1 MCAVLTVGIGHD
13 IIAPQRSD
21 RSPSRIFLPVS
32 SRPIHN
38 VPQKNSRNPA
48 LCMVITELDIGGA
61 EKAFVRLAHGLAF
74 SGWSVRVIC
83 LRGPGPLGQELQ
95 DREIPVEYLN
105 CRGFADVRA
114 PFRLATSLRKQRPD
128 IVLSFLHQANVASR
142 IACRLAGVAVQ
153 VSGIRVAD
161 RRLFVMLTERLTAR
175 WTTHCVAVSEH
186 VATAHRRISGLP
198 NSQISVIRNGVD
210 WELLSQLPPAS
221 RRQFG
226 GDDSSFII
234 ISVGRLEP
242 QKDPETLL
250 QAFRILQAQQSV
262 LPRQIQLLFVGE
274 GPLRSLLEHRVRM
287 YELEDVVK
295 FTGWR
300 SDAASLIRMADVLV
314 LASRWEGLPNVILEA
329 QAAGTP
335 VIASA
340 VDGCLDLVDDQLT
353 GRLFEPG
360 NAERL
365 ATGLL
370 MQITQPHKAARMAH
384 EARQQIRRQCSW
396 DVCIDSYD
404 QLLQRLLSATDA
416 SGQQ

>member
-1 MCAVLTVGIGHD
+1 
-13 IIAPQRSD
+13 
-21 RSPSRIFLPVS
+21 
-32 SRPIHN
+32 
-38 VPQKNSRNPA
+38 
-48 LCMVITELDIGGA
+48 
-61 EKAFVRLAHGLAF
+61 
-74 SGWSVRVIC
+74 
-83 LRGPGPLGQELQ
+83 
-95 DREIPVEYLN
+95 
-105 CRGFADVRA
+105 
-114 PFRLATSLRKQRPD
+114 
-128 IVLSFLHQANVASR
+128 
-142 IACRLAGVAVQ
+142 
-153 VSGIRVAD
+153 
-161 RRLFVMLTERLTAR
+161 
-175 WTTHCVAVSEH
+175 
-186 VATAHRRISGLP
+186 
-198 NSQISVIRNGVD
+198 
-210 WELLSQLPPAS
+210 
-221 RRQFG
+221 
-226 GDDSSFII
+226 
-234 ISVGRLEP
+234 
-242 QKDPETLL
+242 
-250 QAFRILQAQQSV
+250 
-262 LPRQIQLLFVGE
+262 
-274 GPLRSLLEHRVRM
+274 M

>member
-1 MCAVLTVGIGHD
+1 
-13 IIAPQRSD
+13 
-21 RSPSRIFLPVS
+21 
-32 SRPIHN
+32 
-38 VPQKNSRNPA
+38 
-48 LCMVITELDIGGA
+48 MVITELDIGGA
-61 EKAFVRLAHGLAF
+61 EKAFVRLAHGLVF
-74 SGWSVRVIC
+74 SGWNVRVIC
-83 LRGPGPLGQELQ
+83 LRGPGPLGQELL

-105 CRGFADVRA
+105 CGGFADLRA
-114 PFRLATSLRKQRPD
+114 PFRLAASLRKQRPD

-142 IACRLAGVAVQ
+142 IACRLTGVPVQ

-161 RRLFVMLTERLTAR
+161 RRLSVLLTERLTAR
-175 WTTHCVAVSEH
+175 WTTHCLAVSEH
-186 VATAHRRISGLP
+186 VATAHRRISRLP
-198 NSQISVIRNGVD
+198 DSQIAVIRNGVD
-210 WELLSQLPPAS
+210 WQLLSQLPPAD
-221 RRQFG
+221 RRQFAW
-226 GDDSSFII
+226 DDSNFII
-234 ISVGRLEP
+234 LSVGRLEP

-250 QAFRILQAQQSV
+250 QAFRILQAQQPV
-262 LPRQIQLLFVGE
+262 LPRQIRLLFVGD
-274 GPLRSLLEHRVRM
+274 GPLRSVLEHRVRM
-287 YELEDVVK
+287 YELEDVVH

-300 SDAASLIRMADVLV
+300 PDAASLIRMADVLV

-329 QAAGTP
+329 QAVGTP

-384 EARQQIRRQCSW
+384 EAAQQIRRLCSW
-396 DVCIDSYD
+396 DACIDSYH
-404 QLLQRLLSATDA
+404 QLLLRLLPKNET

>member
-1 MCAVLTVGIGHD
+1 MCAVLTVGIGDD

-21 RSPSRIFLPVS
+21 RSPSRIFFACQQS
-32 SRPIHN
+32 AHHH

-161 RRLFVMLTERLTAR
+161 RRLFVMLTERLTAH

-186 VATAHRRISGLP
+186 VATAHLGDAAANFRAEASILFSFMRSSSFEYDRSSTLFSSEEI
-198 NSQISVIRNGVD
+198 
-210 WELLSQLPPAS
+210 LLGQQFTNQRLVPGRLGRGDALTQVLVVALSPDLLHRGHQFPV
-221 RRQFG
+221 RRQF
-226 GDDSSFII
+226 
-234 ISVGRLEP
+234 
-242 QKDPETLL
+242 
-250 QAFRILQAQQSV
+250 A
-262 LPRQIQLLFVGE
+262 
-274 GPLRSLLEHRVRM
+274 
-287 YELEDVVK
+287 
-295 FTGWR
+295 
-300 SDAASLIRMADVLV
+300 
-314 LASRWEGLPNVILEA
+314 
-329 QAAGTP
+329 
-335 VIASA
+335 
-340 VDGCLDLVDDQLT
+340 
-353 GRLFEPG
+353 
-360 NAERL
+360 
-365 ATGLL
+365 
-370 MQITQPHKAARMAH
+370 
-384 EARQQIRRQCSW
+384 
-396 DVCIDSYD
+396 
-404 QLLQRLLSATDA
+404 
-416 SGQQ
+416 